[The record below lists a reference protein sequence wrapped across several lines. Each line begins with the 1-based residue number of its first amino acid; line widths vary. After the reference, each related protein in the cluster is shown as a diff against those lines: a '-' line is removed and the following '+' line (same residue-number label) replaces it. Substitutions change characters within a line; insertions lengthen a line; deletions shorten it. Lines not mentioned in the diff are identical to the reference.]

1 MTLCCRFGRARG
13 SPAAMAIRRKRR
25 WAPNAQIGHTCRK
38 KSQTRF
44 PRQMTQDL
52 LLGAGAN
59 GKIPELTT
67 IDQWGRRVAVGRQIV
82 EEKISA
88 ERRASGQNVYNSTA
102 VFSLDYSRGGS
113 DMSI

>member
-1 MTLCCRFGRARG
+1 
-13 SPAAMAIRRKRR
+13 MAIRRKRR

-38 KSQTRF
+38 MSQTRF
-44 PRQMTQDL
+44 PRQMTLDL
-52 LLGAGAN
+52 LLEAGAN
-59 GKIPELTT
+59 GKVPERTT

>member
-1 MTLCCRFGRARG
+1 MTLCSHFGRARG

-38 KSQTRF
+38 KSQTRCQ
-44 PRQMTQDL
+44 RQMTQDL

-67 IDQWGRRVAVGRQIV
+67 IDQWGRRAAVGRQIV
-82 EEKISA
+82 EDQKTA
-88 ERRASGQNVYNSTA
+88 TNRRRDQMRIVPTVAWMFHY
-102 VFSLDYSRGGS
+102 RC
-113 DMSI
+113 

>member
-1 MTLCCRFGRARG
+1 MTLCSRFGRARG

-38 KSQTRF
+38 MSQTRF
-44 PRQMTQDL
+44 PRQMTEDL
-52 LLGAGAN
+52 LLEAGAN
-59 GKIPELTT
+59 GTVPEQTT

-88 ERRASGQNVYNSTA
+88 ARQASGQDEKNYTA
-102 VFSLDYSRGGS
+102 VCSFDYRLCG
-113 DMSI
+113 